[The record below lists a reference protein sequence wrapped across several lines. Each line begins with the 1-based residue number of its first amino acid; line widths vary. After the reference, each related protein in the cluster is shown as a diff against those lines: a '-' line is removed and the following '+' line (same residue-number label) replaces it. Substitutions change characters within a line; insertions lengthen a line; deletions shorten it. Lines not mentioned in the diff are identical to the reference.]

1 MSVFGGE
8 TVRGARVKRRRV
20 WRWWSGGGGLR
31 VARRAKLSAD
41 KGDHAENDSKV
52 RPLLSPDTRREQA
65 LSIPHPDVDLKDQ
78 TV

>member
-1 MSVFGGE
+1 MCLAVKPCEGPGLNEGGCGGGG
-8 TVRGARVKRRRV
+8 R
-20 WRWWSGGGGLR
+20 GGGGLR